1 MRLRMI
7 DLYKYRYL
15 YLLLLPGVLWYLVYR
30 YFPMVG
36 VIIAFK
42 DYSFVK
48 GIWGSPWAGLKHF
61 HTIFNS
67 PDFYLIV
74 RNTLLINLYSLMFV
88 FTSSIILAL
97 LLNELKQMVFK
108 RAIQTIVYFPHF
120 LSWVIFGGL
129 IVQLLS
135 PKEGII
141 NQIIMLFGGEP
152 IYFMTKSEYFR
163 SVITVSS
170 ILKEAGWGAIIYL
183 AALAGIDQEQ
193 YEAATI
199 DGANRWHKLLYVT
212 LPGIRNTIILM
223 LILRVGYM
231 LDVSFEQIYIMYNP
245 AVYDVAD
252 VLSTYIY
259 RMGLQNAQL
268 SMTTAVGLFQAAVG
282 FVLIYMTNQVA
293 KKTSDISLW

>member
-7 DLYKYRYL
+7 GLYKYRYL
-15 YLLLLPGVLWYLVYR
+15 YLLLLPGILWYLVYR
-30 YFPMVG
+30 YFPMYG

-48 GIWGSPWAGLKHF
+48 GIWGSPWVGLKHF
-61 HTIFNS
+61 HTIFQS
-67 PDFYLIV
+67 PDFYQII
-74 RNTLLINLYSLMFV
+74 RNTLLINVYNLLFV
-88 FTSSIILAL
+88 FTSSIVLAL
-97 LLNELKQMVFK
+97 LLNELKMMALK
-108 RAIQTIVYFPHF
+108 RLIQTVVYFPHF

-129 IVQLLS
+129 FIQLLG
-135 PKEGII
+135 PKEGIV
-141 NQIIMLFGGEP
+141 NQIIQLFGGDP
-152 IYFMTKSEYFR
+152 IYFMTKPEYFR
-163 SVITVSS
+163 SVITFSS
-170 ILKEAGWGAIIYL
+170 VLKEAGWGAIIYL

-199 DGANRWHKLLYVT
+199 DGANRWHKLLYIT

-245 AVYDVAD
+245 AVYEVAD
-252 VLSTYIY
+252 VLSTYVY

-268 SMTTAVGLFQAAVG
+268 SMTTAVGLFQSIVG
-282 FVLIYMTNQVA
+282 FVLIYTTNLIA
-293 KKTSDISLW
+293 RKTSDISLW